1 MKIHQYT
8 NLEALALI
16 LKNRTIRFKR
26 LDTVDD
32 LEEGNV
38 DSSGIKF
45 GKYVFVSCW
54 TDVEEE
60 NIPLWKMYGGDKGGV
75 KISLEQEMFKNYIIS
90 DLKTKELQ
98 SQGALISHIPPKDWV
113 KPDFF
118 IMPNIGYKNDMFYR
132 HVEYVNDV
140 SNIIKDAIKV
150 DNNNGDIPLDMK
162 RFGFYKNKHWKF
174 QDEVRFV
181 LYILPV
187 NPILEGIKP
196 NGFHIIKNSILENKS
211 LPFDYYDMNLKDD
224 AFDCLEITLSPSVT
238 EGQRIIVQALID
250 KYAPKAKMKDSSL
263 GKLVKL
269 K

>member
-8 NLEALALI
+8 NIEALACI

-38 DSSGIKF
+38 DSSGVKF
-45 GKYVFVSCW
+45 GKYVFASCW

-60 NIPLWKMYGGDKGGV
+60 NIPLWKMYGGDTGGV
-75 KISLEQEMFKNYIIS
+75 RISLEQEMFKEYVIS
-90 DLKTKELQ
+90 NQQIMGLQTQGFIKT
-98 SQGALISHIPPKDWV
+98 HIPIEDWE

-118 IMPNIGYKNDMFYR
+118 IMPNMGYQNDIFYR
-132 HVEYVNDV
+132 HIKYVDDV
-140 SNIIKDAIKV
+140 SCIIKDAIKV
-150 DNNNGDIPLDMK
+150 DSNNEDFPLDMK
-162 RFGFYKNKHWKF
+162 RFGFYKNKHWEF
-174 QDEVRFV
+174 QKEVRFV

-196 NGFHIIKNSILENKS
+196 DGYSIIKNSILENKP
-211 LPFDYYDMNLKDD
+211 LPFDYYDMHLKDD
-224 AFDCLEITLSPSVT
+224 AFDSLEITLSPSAT
-238 EGQRIIVQALID
+238 EAQRIIVQALID
-250 KYAPKAKMKDSSL
+250 KYAPKAEMKDSSL